1 MFGGAS
7 GGGDGAYLAGA
18 ADVSAGTMAPAV
30 AVFDSLPALAAGAY
44 DPAAAAGA
52 GVAAAAAAAS
62 SSLSLVDGAPTVAS
76 NIFGLLV
83 AGRPVVTDF
92 VALSDDKYLV
102 QVPAPGLV
110 TDIAL
115 FLLPGNE
122 FPADRGVTV
131 MWAAPPF
138 TEWATLGTLSA
149 EVPSAVFRTGW
160 STSRE
165 VAAVDAVQIGLSVDP
180 IDSVRNTSQALS
192 SAEADRLAFV
202 QLVGLTGDEYD
213 AIRDWDSAK
222 MTALMQE
229 KDKAL
234 LTDLV
239 RESTLKDKV
248 FAKKVKE
255 GVEKEGSSMAAVFST
270 KGEIDAEKR
279 IFGVAANSL
288 EDLGRLLRGRL
299 PFGRDA
305 TLIWPGGSATI
316 VAGDETKIDDDTL
329 TLSEA
334 DRKAIL
340 EIPVKRGDY
349 PLPSG
354 KVTLQVIPIKILDG
368 KRKKVE
374 RTVG

>member
-1 MFGGAS
+1 VVDPESKDEPPKWVLSLLQNLARYVFNS
-7 GGGDGAYLAGA
+7 GNVFEAGHYTTLN
-18 ADVSAGTMAPAV
+18 GPI
-30 AVFDSLPALAAGAY
+30 ALGRETQL
-44 DPAAAAGA
+44 
-52 GVAAAAAAAS
+52 VAAAFAQDPE
-62 SSLSLVDGAPTVAS
+62 LETM
-76 NIFGLLV
+76 
-83 AGRPVVTDF
+83 T
-92 VALSDDKYLV
+92 
-102 QVPAPGLV
+102 
-110 TDIAL
+110 
-115 FLLPGNE
+115 
-122 FPADRGVTV
+122 
-131 MWAAPPF
+131 
-138 TEWATLGTLSA
+138 TEHG
-149 EVPSAVFRTGW
+149 EV
-160 STSRE
+160 
-165 VAAVDAVQIGLSVDP
+165 
-180 IDSVRNTSQALS
+180 
-192 SAEADRLAFV
+192 AFV